1 MSKRA
6 SRKPIASKSIASK
19 PIDWDDL
26 RYVLAVADSGSLNR
40 AASTLRVNRTTVL
53 RRINAFERKH
63 GVRLFERLPSGYTL
77 TDNGNEILAAARG
90 FESAIVSLERK
101 LAGQDLRA
109 EGRVRVTT
117 TDTLLLS
124 VLQLPLAAFKQE
136 HPAITIDVTTSNAFA
151 NLSKR
156 DADVAIRPAIDPPE
170 FLMGRRI
177 SSVAFAVYAAAR
189 PEAAGD
195 LAGER
200 WIGPDD
206 TLADTSVARWM
217 RSAMPSVRP
226 HMRTDSLV
234 AMREL
239 CAAGAG
245 LAALPCYLGDSD
257 ARLVRMRPPIAEM
270 TTALWVLTH
279 PDLARTARV
288 RLLMDH
294 VSTAL
299 GKQRS
304 LLEGQRP
311 RI

>member
-6 SRKPIASKSIASK
+6 APRK

-26 RYVLAVADSGSLNR
+26 RFVLAVADSGSLNR

-77 TDNGNEILAAARG
+77 TEAGNEILAAARG
-90 FESAIVSLERK
+90 FENAIVSLERK

-109 EGRVRVTT
+109 EGLVRVTT
-117 TDTLLLS
+117 TDTLLAS
-124 VLQLPLAAFKQE
+124 VLPAALAAFKQE
-136 HPAITIDVTTSNAFA
+136 HPGITIDVTTSNAFA

-177 SSVAFAVYAAAR
+177 ASVAFAVYAAATFDDR
-189 PEAAGD
+189 
-195 LAGER
+195 GER
-200 WIGPDD
+200 WIAPDD
-206 TLADTSVARWM
+206 TLASTSVARWM
-217 RSAMPSVRP
+217 RSAMPSIRPEVRA
-226 HMRTDSLV
+226 DSLV
-234 AMREL
+234 SMREL
-239 CAAGAG
+239 CAAGVG

-257 ARLVRMRPPIAEM
+257 ARLVRARPPIPEM

-288 RLLMDH
+288 RLFMDH
-294 VSTAL
+294 VSAAL
-299 GKQRS
+299 GRQRA

-311 RI
+311 RM

>member
-1 MSKRA
+1 MSKRT
-6 SRKPIASKSIASK
+6 SPRK

-26 RYVLAVADSGSLNR
+26 RFVLAVADSGSLNR

-63 GVRLFERLPSGYTL
+63 GVRLFERLATGYTL
-77 TDNGNEILAAARG
+77 TDAGNEILAAARG
-90 FESAIVSLERK
+90 FENAIVSIERK

-109 EGRVRVTT
+109 EGLVRVTT
-117 TDTLLLS
+117 TDTLLAS
-124 VLQLPLAAFKQE
+124 VLPAALATFKQE
-136 HPAITIDVTTSNAFA
+136 QPGIAIDVTTSNAFA

-156 DADVAIRPAIDPPE
+156 DADVAIRPAVDPPE

-177 SSVAFAVYAAAR
+177 GSVMFAVYAAATLNGGSDR
-189 PEAAGD
+189 LIAATALD
-195 LAGER
+195 DTGER
-200 WIGPDD
+200 WVAPDD
-206 TLADTSVARWM
+206 TLAGTSVARWM
-217 RSAMPSVRP
+217 HTAMPSVRP
-226 HMRTDSLV
+226 DIRADSLV
-234 AMREL
+234 SMREL

-257 ARLVRMRPPIAEM
+257 ARLIRARPPIPEM

-288 RLLMDH
+288 RLFMDH
-294 VSTAL
+294 VSAAL
-299 GKQRS
+299 GRQRP

-311 RI
+311 RM

>member
-6 SRKPIASKSIASK
+6 SPRK

-26 RYVLAVADSGSLNR
+26 RFVLAVADSGSLNR

-63 GVRLFERLPSGYTL
+63 GVRYTL
-77 TDNGNEILAAARG
+77 TDAGNEILAAARG
-90 FESAIVSLERK
+90 FENAIVSLERK

-109 EGRVRVTT
+109 EGLVRVTT
-117 TDTLLLS
+117 TDTLLAS
-124 VLQLPLAAFKQE
+124 VLAAPLATFKQE
-136 HPAITIDVTTSNAFA
+136 QPGITLDVTTSNAFA

-170 FLMGRRI
+170 FLMGRRV
-177 SSVAFAVYAAAR
+177 SSVAFAVYAASTL
-189 PEAAGD
+189 D
-195 LAGER
+195 NSYER

-206 TLADTSVARWM
+206 TLAGTSVARWM
-217 RSAMPSVRP
+217 RSAMPTVRP
-226 HMRTDSLV
+226 DIRADSLV
-234 AMREL
+234 SMREL

-257 ARLVRMRPPIAEM
+257 ARLVRVRPPIAEM

-294 VSTAL
+294 VSAAL
-299 GKQRS
+299 GRQRP

-311 RI
+311 RM

>member
-6 SRKPIASKSIASK
+6 LPRK

-26 RYVLAVADSGSLNR
+26 RFVLAVADSGSLNR

-77 TDNGNEILAAARG
+77 TDAGNEILAAARG
-90 FESAIVSLERK
+90 FENAIVSLERK

-109 EGRVRVTT
+109 EGLVRVTT
-117 TDTLLLS
+117 TDTLLTS
-124 VLQLPLAAFKQE
+124 VLAKPLTTFKQE
-136 HPAITIDVTTSNAFA
+136 HPGITLDVTTSNAFA

-177 SSVAFAVYAAAR
+177 SSVAFAVYAAATLDH
-189 PEAAGD
+189 AH
-195 LAGER
+195 ER

-206 TLADTSVARWM
+206 TLAGTSVARWM
-217 RSAMPSVRP
+217 RSSMLSIRP
-226 HMRTDSLV
+226 DIRADSLV
-234 AMREL
+234 SMREL

-257 ARLVRMRPPIAEM
+257 ARLVRARPPIAEM

-288 RLLMDH
+288 RLFMDH
-294 VSTAL
+294 VAAAL
-299 GKQRS
+299 GRQRP

-311 RI
+311 GM

>member
-6 SRKPIASKSIASK
+6 SPRK

-26 RYVLAVADSGSLNR
+26 RFVLAVADSGSLNR

-63 GVRLFERLPSGYTL
+63 GVRLFDRLASGYTL
-77 TDNGNEILAAARG
+77 TDAGDEILAAARG
-90 FESAIVSLERK
+90 FENAIVSIERK
-101 LAGQDLRA
+101 LAGQDSRA
-109 EGRVRVTT
+109 EGLVRVTT
-117 TDTLLLS
+117 TDTLLAS
-124 VLQLPLAAFKQE
+124 VLATPLATFKQE
-136 HPAITIDVTTSNAFA
+136 QPGITLDVTTSNAFA

-170 FLMGRRI
+170 FLMGRRV
-177 SSVAFAVYAAAR
+177 SSVAFAVYAASSL
-189 PEAAGD
+189 D
-195 LAGER
+195 TSSER

-206 TLADTSVARWM
+206 TLASTSVARWM
-217 RSAMPSVRP
+217 RSGMPTVRP
-226 HMRTDSLV
+226 EIRADSLV
-234 AMREL
+234 SMREL
-239 CAAGAG
+239 CAASAG

-257 ARLVRMRPPIAEM
+257 ARLVRVRPPVAEM

-294 VSTAL
+294 VSAAL
-299 GKQRS
+299 GRQRP

-311 RI
+311 RM

>member
-6 SRKPIASKSIASK
+6 SPRKPV
-19 PIDWDDL
+19 DWDDL

-63 GVRLFERLPSGYTL
+63 GVRLFERLPNGYTL
-77 TDNGNEILAAARG
+77 TDTGNEILTAARG
-90 FESAIVSLERK
+90 FENAIESIERK

-109 EGRVRVTT
+109 EGLVRVTT
-117 TDTLLLS
+117 TDTLLAS
-124 VLQLPLAAFKQE
+124 VLQSPLVTFKQQ
-136 HPAITIDVTTSNAFA
+136 HAGITLDVTTSNAFA

-156 DADVAIRPAIDPPE
+156 DADVAIRPAVDPPE
-170 FLMGRRI
+170 FLLGRRI
-177 SSVAFAVYAAAR
+177 SSVAFAVYAASI
-189 PEAAGD
+189 GD
-195 LAGER
+195 GQEER

-206 TLADTSVARWM
+206 TLASTSVARWM
-217 RSAMPSVRP
+217 RSSMPSVRP
-226 HMRTDSLV
+226 DFRTDSLV
-234 AMREL
+234 SMREL

-257 ARLVRMRPPIAEM
+257 ARLIRVRPPIDEM

-294 VSTAL
+294 VSAAL
-299 GKQRS
+299 GKQRP

-311 RI
+311 RM